1 MRIPVEGDEEWVEE
15 VKDSGVQQRR
25 WDQAWL
31 RVEEALGPAG
41 AGGG

>member
-1 MRIPVEGDEEWVEE
+1 MRTPVEGDEEWVEE
-15 VKDSGVQQRR
+15 LEESG
-25 WDQAWL
+25 DQAWL